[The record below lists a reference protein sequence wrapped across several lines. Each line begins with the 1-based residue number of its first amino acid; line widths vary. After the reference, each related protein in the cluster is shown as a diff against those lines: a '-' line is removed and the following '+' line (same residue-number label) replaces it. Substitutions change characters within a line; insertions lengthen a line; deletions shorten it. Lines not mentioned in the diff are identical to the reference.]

1 MYKWEKLFDSVAL
14 ARAKAID
21 SSRVTLTKK
30 DDTHIDAAVM
40 SMGRTEVS
48 ITLKDGAPYI
58 MKCKCPKARSGRKC
72 EHMAA
77 VLYKMEQLNDAGAKK
92 SAPEQDTAA
101 PGKAVTA
108 RTARTTR
115 QRKTVNSDAA
125 KKGEIS
131 QGDSTVKEQTQT
143 DITDLQKIWDSAVA
157 GKSSE
162 TSSENPA
169 GQTAAAQT
177 TKAKPR
183 KYKTTP
189 ASETAG
195 TKTDETAPKKR
206 GRKSKAQLE
215 AERIAAEEAARQAEK
230 EEAERRAREEEA
242 AKQAKKEETQR
253 RIAERKAQKAA
264 QKAERKRKRAEA
276 EEAQRKAR
284 EAEAARK
291 EEEEKRQQEEAARRE
306 LEEKKRRDEEEKRR
320 REQEEQAMR
329 KKEEKVKAA
338 IARKSGEETLSVPAV
353 SHYQYFDMDAIRKS
367 LGIPG
372 DALDKGR
379 EYLATDKVT
388 VESIDVGYYDQMD
401 DMAAHVSA
409 VAEYRKREFRIDVI
423 FSRDTVLRAD
433 CGCPDCGRSYGYGWY
448 SRTLSKCGYVAAVL
462 QYAQAYM
469 QQKEVGDATDKR
481 GAMLL
486 ANFQRNHTNQI
497 VASAAGQEEMLNLA
511 PRVIRNDD
519 GLRLSFKIGTGKL
532 FVVKDLI
539 EFCAQVR
546 GSETVQYGT
555 STKLNQNINNFGDRA
570 RQWYEF
576 LSKVIQEEEDMINR
590 ISEMRYYYY
599 ERKRKCSDFELY
611 GWRLD
616 QFCEMMADDAVEY
629 EDRLAAKKGKATL
642 TCKEGTPKLTMQIRR
657 SSLGRKKEFH
667 GIDVSCSMP
676 EFYIGAANACYIKD
690 DVLYKTDIGVIDKIG
705 PLLDM
710 ANKGQVSFQIGRSK
724 LTDFYYSMLPQL
736 EEVFTVMEEDSEEIH
751 KYLPPEVVFIFYL
764 DSEDGDIT
772 CRVTARY
779 GEKECSVIE
788 SVLSDPMTTYYESFR
803 LEGREREIFF
813 LTSKIF
819 PYADQKRDLFYC
831 GCEED
836 SIYDVLNS
844 GVERLAE
851 LGEVHCTNAFKSLNI
866 VRKMSV
872 SVGVSVSSGLLDLE
886 IDTEN
891 ISREELLDVLKGY
904 KLRKKYY
911 RLKNGDF
918 INLEDENLQM
928 LKELMDTMHL
938 PPKEFIK
945 GKVHL
950 PIYRTLYLD
959 KLLEEKEGLYTNRD
973 HTFREMVKNFKTISD
988 ADYEVPASLKRV
1000 MRSYQKNG
1008 YKWLKTLQSCQ
1019 FGGILA
1025 DDMGLGKTIQA
1036 ISFLLSEKKKGVT
1049 TLVVAPASLV
1059 FNWGEEF
1066 ERFGPELKVQLITG
1080 DQQERQKKIE
1090 EYADYDVSVTS
1101 YDLLRRDISYYEGRK
1116 FTYEVIDEAQYIK
1129 NHTTAAAKAVKVIDS
1144 QMRIALTGTPI
1155 ENRLS
1160 ELWSIFD
1167 YLMPGFLYSYEVFKR
1182 DLETPIAKYDDK
1194 NAMARLQR
1202 MVGPFIMR
1210 RLKSDVL
1217 KDLPDKLEEVRYV
1230 KFDKAQQTVYDAQVV
1245 HMQEMLER
1253 QDDDDFNRN
1262 KMKVLAELTR
1272 LRQICCDPS
1281 LCFDNYKGESAK
1293 LDSCVELVQSAMDG
1307 GHKMLLFSQ
1316 FTSMLDLIKKRLD
1329 EQGIAYYVITGETS
1343 KEKRLQLV
1351 KAFNED
1357 DIPVFLISLKA
1368 GGVGLNLTGADV
1380 VIHYDPWW
1388 NIAAQNQATDR
1399 AHRIGQTRK
1408 VTVYKLIARHSV
1420 EEKILKL
1427 QETKRDLAE
1436 QVMNGELGQLGSMSK
1451 DELMDLLQG

>member
-1 MYKWEKLFDSVAL
+1 MYSWEKLFDSVAL
-14 ARAKAID
+14 ARARAID
-21 SSRVTLTKK
+21 SSRVTIEKR

-48 ITLKDGAPYI
+48 ITLRDGVPYI

-77 VLYKMEQLNDAGAKK
+77 ALYKIEETGRAGAKENT
-92 SAPEQDTAA
+92 APEQETVA
-101 PGKAVTA
+101 PRKNTVAKASGGT
-108 RTARTTR
+108 
-115 QRKTVNSDAA
+115 
-125 KKGEIS
+125 KKAQAGI
-131 QGDSTVKEQTQT
+131 D
-143 DITDLQKIWDSAVA
+143 DLQKLWDTAI
-157 GKSSE
+157 
-162 TSSENPA
+162 
-169 GQTAAAQT
+169 GQDPEEA
-177 TKAKPR
+177 P
-183 KYKTTP
+183 
-189 ASETAG
+189 
-195 TKTDETAPKKR
+195 APKKR
-206 GRKSKAQLE
+206 GGKSKAQLE

-230 EEAERRAREEEA
+230 EETE
-242 AKQAKKEETQR
+242 R

-264 QKAERKRKRAEA
+264 AKADRRRRRAEA
-276 EEAQRKAR
+276 EEAQQRAR
-284 EAEAARK
+284 EEEAARRA
-291 EEEEKRQQEEAARRE
+291 EAEKRQQEEAARQRQEEQKIRE
-306 LEEKKRRDEEEKRR
+306 EAEKRK
-320 REQEEQAMR
+320 REQEEEAMR
-329 KKEEKVKAA
+329 KKQEKVKAA
-338 IARKSGEETLSVPAV
+338 IARKNEEEAQPTTASAPAV
-353 SHYQYFDMDAIRKS
+353 QYQYFDIDAIRKKLEFS
-367 LGIPG
+367 R
-372 DALDKGR
+372 DALEKGQQYMDAGTVR
-379 EYLATDKVT
+379 

-409 VAEYRKREFRIDVI
+409 VADYRKHQFRISVI
-423 FSRDTVLRAD
+423 FNRETMLRTD
-433 CGCPDCGRSYGYGWY
+433 CGCPQCSRSYGYGWY
-448 SRTLSKCGYVAAVL
+448 SRQNSNCAFVAAVL
-462 QYAQAYM
+462 AYTQAYM

-486 ANFQRNHTNQI
+486 ADFQRSHTNQI
-497 VASAAGQEEMLNLA
+497 VASAAMQEEVLNLA
-511 PRVIRNDD
+511 PRLIRYGD
-519 GLRLSFKIGTGKL
+519 GLRLSFRIGVGKL

-539 EFCAQVR
+539 EFCEQVR
-546 GSETVQYGT
+546 NSETVQYGT
-555 STKLNQNINNFGDRA
+555 STKLNQNINNFSPRA
-570 RQWYEF
+570 RQWHEF
-576 LSKVIQEEEDMINR
+576 LSKVIQEEEDLINR

-599 ERKRKCSDFELY
+599 EKKRKCPDFELY

-616 QFCEMMADDAVEY
+616 QFCEILGDDAIDY
-629 EDRLAAKKGKATL
+629 EDKSSVKKEKAQL
-642 TCKEGTPKLTMQIRR
+642 TCREGMPKLTMQIRK

-667 GIDVSCSMP
+667 GVDVSCNMP

-690 DVLYKTDIGVIDKIG
+690 GILYRTDIAIINKIR
-705 PLLDM
+705 PLLDK
-710 ANKGQVSFQIGRSK
+710 ANRGQIQFQIGRSK

-751 KYLPPEVVFIFYL
+751 RHLPPEVVFIFYL
-764 DSEDGDIT
+764 DSVNGDIT

-788 SVLSDPMTTYYESFR
+788 SVLSDPITTYYESFR
-803 LEGREREIFF
+803 LEGREREIFL
-813 LTSKIF
+813 LTKQIF
-819 PYADQKRDLFYC
+819 PYADKERDLFC
-831 GCEED
+831 CNCEED
-836 SIYDVLNS
+836 SIYEVLNS

-851 LGEVHCTNAFKSLNI
+851 LGEVRCTNAFKSLNI
-866 VRKMSV
+866 VRKMSM

-904 KLRKKYY
+904 KLHKKYY

-918 INLEDENLQM
+918 VNLEDENLQM
-928 LKELMDTMHL
+928 LRELMDTMHL

-945 GKVHL
+945 GRIHL
-950 PIYRTLYLD
+950 PVYRTLYLD

-988 ADYEVPASLKRV
+988 ADYEVPAGLKRV

-1008 YKWLKTLQSCQ
+1008 FKWLKTLQSCQ

-1049 TLVVAPASLV
+1049 SLVVSPASLV
-1059 FNWGEEF
+1059 FNWGEEL
-1066 ERFGPELKVQLITG
+1066 ERFGAGLKVQLITG

-1090 EYADYDVSVTS
+1090 EYAEYDVSITS
-1101 YDLLRRDISYYEGRK
+1101 YDLLRRDISYYEDKK
-1116 FTYEVIDEAQYIK
+1116 FTYEIIDEAQYIK

-1144 QMRIALTGTPI
+1144 RMRIALTGTPI

-1182 DLETPIAKYDDK
+1182 DIETPIAKYDDK

-1230 KFDKAQQTVYDAQVV
+1230 KFDKAQQTAYDAQVV
-1245 HMQEMLER
+1245 HMQEMLAK
-1253 QDDDDFNRN
+1253 QDDEDFNRN

-1272 LRQICCDPS
+1272 LRQICCDPN

-1316 FTSMLDLIKKRLD
+1316 FTSMLELIRKRLD
-1329 EQGIAYYVITGETS
+1329 EQEIAYYVITGETS

-1357 DIPVFLISLKA
+1357 DVPVFLISLKA

-1399 AHRIGQTRK
+1399 AHRIGQTKK
-1408 VTVYKLIARHSV
+1408 VTVYRLIARHSV

-1451 DELMDLLQG
+1451 EELMDLLQG

>member
-1 MYKWEKLFDSVAL
+1 MYKWEELFDSVAL
-14 ARAKAID
+14 VRAKTID
-21 SSRVTLTKK
+21 SSRVMLMKR
-30 DDTHIDAAVM
+30 DETHIDAAVL
-40 SMGRTEVS
+40 SMGRVEVS

-58 MKCKCPKARSGRKC
+58 MKCKCPKARSGRMC

-77 VLYKMEQLNDAGAKK
+77 VLYKFEQSSVEEAAKRETAK
-92 SAPEQDTAA
+92 PEKQSVAEEVAQQETAHPEKLTAA
-101 PGKAVTA
+101 EE
-108 RTARTTR
+108 
-115 QRKTVNSDAA
+115 AA
-125 KKGEIS
+125 K
-131 QGDSTVKEQTQT
+131 Q
-143 DITDLQKIWDSAVA
+143 
-157 GKSSE
+157 E
-162 TSSENPA
+162 T
-169 GQTAAAQT
+169 
-177 TKAKPR
+177 AKPR
-183 KYKTTP
+183 KR
-189 ASETAG
+189 ASAEEVAQQETAKPRKRPAAK
-195 TKTDETAPKKR
+195 KTDRAGKGSTALPDTETKSEVQSEQKTSDINDFQQMWETAVAGESTAKEQTAVIKETASAPKKR

-215 AERIAAEEAARQAEK
+215 AERIAAQ
-230 EEAERRAREEEA
+230 EAE
-242 AKQAKKEETQR
+242 KQAKKEETAR
-253 RIAERKAQKAA
+253 RIAERKAQKVA
-264 QKAERKRKRAEA
+264 QKAERKRRRAEA
-276 EEAQRKAR
+276 EEAQRKVR
-284 EAEAARK
+284 EEEAARK
-291 EEEEKRQQEEAARRE
+291 ALEEKRQQEEAARRE
-306 LEEKKRRDEEEKRR
+306 MEEKKRREEAEKRR
-320 REQEEQAMR
+320 REQEKEAMK
-329 KKEEKVKAA
+329 KKEQKVKAA
-338 IARKSGEETLSVPAV
+338 IKRKREEETQTEVASTSTAV
-353 SHYQYFDMDAIRKS
+353 TYQYFDMEAIRDK
-367 LGIPG
+367 LKFADIE
-372 DALDKGR
+372 LEKGR
-379 EYLATDKVT
+379 QYIADKTVI
-388 VESIDVGYYDQMD
+388 VESINVGYFEQMED
-401 DMAAHVSA
+401 LVAHVSA
-409 VAEYRKREFRIDVI
+409 VAEYQKRQFHINVI
-423 FSRDTVLRAD
+423 FNRDTVLRTD
-433 CGCPDCGRSYGYGWY
+433 CGCPQCNRSYGYW
-448 SRTLSKCGYVAAVL
+448 SRNNSNCAFVAAVV
-462 QYAQAYM
+462 QYTQTYM

-486 ANFQRNHTNQI
+486 ADFQRNHTNQL
-497 VASAAGQEEMLNLA
+497 VASATMQDETLNLI
-511 PRVIRNDD
+511 PRVIRSAN
-519 GLRLSFKIGTGKL
+519 GLRISFKIGTGKL

-546 GSETVQYGT
+546 GSESVQYGT
-555 STKLNQNINNFGDRA
+555 STKLNQNINNFGIRA
-570 RQWYEF
+570 RQWFDF
-576 LSKVIQEEEDMINR
+576 LSKVIQEEEDLINR
-590 ISEMRYYYY
+590 ISEMRYFYYQK
-599 ERKRKCSDFELY
+599 KRKCSDFELY

-616 QFCEMMADDAVEY
+616 QFSEMLGDEAVEY
-629 EDRLAAKKGKATL
+629 EDKTTEKKGKARL
-642 TCKEGTPKLTMQIRR
+642 ICKEGTPRLTMQICR
-657 SSLGRKKEFH
+657 SRIGRNKEFH
-667 GIDVSCSMP
+667 GIDVTCNMP
-676 EFYIGAANACYIKD
+676 AFYIGAANAFYIKD
-690 DVLYKTDIGVIDKIG
+690 DVLYKTDISVINKIR
-705 PLLDM
+705 PLLDLSDG
-710 ANKGQVSFQIGRSK
+710 GQVNFQIGRGK

-751 KYLPPEVVFIFYL
+751 QYLPPEVIFSFYL
-764 DSEDGDIT
+764 DAEDGDIT

-779 GEKECSVIE
+779 GEKECSVLE
-788 SVLSDPMTTYYESFR
+788 SVLSDPLTTYYESFR

-813 LTSKIF
+813 LTKQIF
-819 PYADQKRDLFYC
+819 PYADKERDLFYC
-831 GCEED
+831 NCEED
-836 SIYDVLNS
+836 IIYDVLNS

-866 VRKMSV
+866 VRKMRM

-891 ISREELLDVLKGY
+891 ISREELLEVLKGY

-918 INLEDENLQM
+918 VNLEDENLQM
-928 LKELMDTMHL
+928 LKELMDIMHL

-959 KLLEEKEGLYTNRD
+959 KLLEEKEGLYTSRD
-973 HTFREMVKNFKTISD
+973 HTFREMVKNFKTINE
-988 ADYEVPASLKRV
+988 ADYEVPASLKRI

-1049 TLVVAPASLV
+1049 SLVVVPASLV

-1066 ERFGPELKVQLITG
+1066 GRFASALKVQLITG
-1080 DQQERQKKIE
+1080 DQQERQRKIE
-1090 EYADYDVSVTS
+1090 NYAEYDVSVTS
-1101 YDLLRRDISYYEGRK
+1101 YDLLRRDISYYEGKK
-1116 FTYEVIDEAQYIK
+1116 FTYEIIDEAQYIK

-1167 YLMPGFLYSYEVFKR
+1167 FLMPGFLYSYEVFR
-1182 DLETPIAKYDDK
+1182 REIEIPVAKYDDR
-1194 NAMARLQR
+1194 NAMERLQK

-1210 RLKSDVL
+1210 RLKLDVL

-1245 HMQEMLER
+1245 HMQEMLAQ
-1253 QDDDDFNRN
+1253 QDEEDFSKN
-1262 KMKVLAELTR
+1262 KIKVLAELTR

-1293 LDSCVELVQSAMDG
+1293 LDSCLELVQSAMDG

-1316 FTSMLDLIKKRLD
+1316 FTSMLELIKKRLD

-1351 KAFNED
+1351 KAFNGND
-1357 DIPVFLISLKA
+1357 VPVFLISLKA

-1408 VTVYKLIARHSV
+1408 VTVYRLIARHSV

-1436 QVMNGELGQLGSMSK
+1436 QVMNGELGQLGSMSR
-1451 DELMDLLQG
+1451 DELMELLQG

>member
-14 ARAKAID
+14 IRAKAID
-21 SSRVTLTKK
+21 QGKVTLTRK
-30 DDTHIDAAVM
+30 DETHIEAAVL
-40 SMGRTEVS
+40 SSGGPAEVS
-48 ITLKDGAPYI
+48 ITLKDNVPFI

-77 VLYKMEQLNDAGAKK
+77 VLYVMEAAN
-92 SAPEQDTAA
+92 A
-101 PGKAVTA
+101 PGKTASSSAAAGKGTVPKTPTVEKNASTDLDNLQRMWETAVTSQ
-108 RTARTTR
+108 TTG
-115 QRKTVNSDAA
+115 QSAEQA
-125 KKGEIS
+125 LFI
-131 QGDSTVKEQTQT
+131 EQTREEAP
-143 DITDLQKIWDSAVA
+143 DAKI
-157 GKSSE
+157 E
-162 TSSENPA
+162 TKI
-169 GQTAAAQT
+169 Q
-177 TKAKPR
+177 
-183 KYKTTP
+183 
-189 ASETAG
+189 
-195 TKTDETAPKKR
+195 KKR

-215 AERIAAEEAARQAEK
+215 AERIAAAEAKRKAEEEAARKA
-230 EEAERRAREEEA
+230 EEA
-242 AKQAKKEETQR
+242 AEAMRQAKKEETER
-253 RIAERKAQKAA
+253 RIAERKAQKAL
-264 QKAERKRKRAEA
+264 QKADRKRRR
-276 EEAQRKAR
+276 Q
-284 EAEAARK
+284 EAEAAARK
-291 EEEEKRQQEEAARRE
+291 AEEIRKQQQEEAERRMEEERKQQEEEARKRRE
-306 LEEKKRRDEEEKRR
+306 EEEAKR
-320 REQEEQAMR
+320 REQEQQAMK
-329 KKEEKVKAA
+329 KKEEKIKAA
-338 IARKSGEETLSVPAV
+338 IARRNEESDAV
-353 SHYQYFDMDAIRKS
+353 QAPRAACYQYFDIDSIRKK
-367 LGIPG
+367 LEFPRE
-372 DALDKGR
+372 ALEKGK
-379 EYLATDKVT
+379 EYLLTQKLT
-388 VESIDVGYYDQMD
+388 VENMDVGYFEQMD
-401 DMAAHVSA
+401 DMAVQIQAK
-409 VAEYRKREFRIDVI
+409 AEYRGRKFSVNVI
-423 FSRDTVLRAD
+423 FDRDTMLRTD
-433 CGCPDCGRSYGYGWY
+433 CGCPECSKSYRYGWY
-448 SRTLSKCGYVAAVL
+448 SQAKSNCAFVAAVL
-462 QYAQAYM
+462 QYAQQYM
-469 QQKEVGDATDKR
+469 ADKEVGDATDKR

-486 ANFQRNHTNQI
+486 ADFQRNHTNQI
-497 VASAAGQEEMLNLA
+497 VASATTQEASLA
-511 PRVIRNDD
+511 LVPRLVRNGD
-519 GLRLSFKIGTGKL
+519 GLRLSFKVGAGKL

-539 EFCAQVR
+539 DFCRQVR
-546 GSETVQYGT
+546 NSETVQYGT
-555 STKLNQNINNFGDRA
+555 STKLSHNINNFEPRA

-576 LSKVIQEEEDMINR
+576 VSKVIQEEEDVINR
-590 ISEMRYYYY
+590 ISEMRYFYY

-616 QFCEMMADDAVEY
+616 QFCEVLGEDLVEY
-629 EDRLAAKKGKATL
+629 EDKLAAKSKKTQL
-642 TCKEGTPKLTMQIRR
+642 VCKEGTPKLTMQIRK
-657 SSLGRKKEFH
+657 SKLGKKNEFH
-667 GIDVSCSMP
+667 GIDVSCNMP
-676 EFYIGAANACYIKD
+676 EFYIGTAYACYITN
-690 DVLYKTDIGVIDKIG
+690 DVLYKTDINVTNAIRPLLNRADGGVID
-705 PLLDM
+705 
-710 ANKGQVSFQIGRSK
+710 FQIGRTK

-751 KYLPPEVVFIFYL
+751 RHLPPEVVFLFYL
-764 DSEDGDIT
+764 DSVDGDIT
-772 CRVTARY
+772 CYLTAQY
-779 GEKECSVIE
+779 GEKECSVMD
-788 SVLSDPMTTYYESFR
+788 SVLADPQTSYYESFR
-803 LEGREREIFF
+803 LEGREREVYF
-813 LTSKIF
+813 LTKQVF
-819 PYADQKRDLFYC
+819 PYVDRGRELFC
-831 GCEED
+831 CNHQED
-836 SIYDVLNS
+836 VIYDVLSS

-851 LGEVHCTNAFKSLNI
+851 LGEVRCSNAFKSLNI
-866 VRKMSV
+866 VRKMRM

-904 KLRKKYY
+904 RLHKKYY

-928 LKELMDTMHL
+928 LKELMDTLHL

-945 GKVHL
+945 GKIHL

-988 ADYEVPASLKRV
+988 ADYEVPASLERV
-1000 MRSYQKNG
+1000 MRGYQKNG
-1008 YKWLKTLQSCQ
+1008 FKWLKTLESCQ

-1036 ISFLLSEKKKGVT
+1036 ISFLLSEKKEGVT

-1066 ERFGPELKVQLITG
+1066 ERFGSDLKVQLITG

-1090 EYADYDVSVTS
+1090 DYAAYDVSVTS
-1101 YDLLRRDISYYEGRK
+1101 YDLLRRDISYYEDKK
-1116 FTYEVIDEAQYIK
+1116 FTYEIIDEAQYIK

-1144 QMRIALTGTPI
+1144 RMRIALTGTPI

-1167 YLMPGFLYSYEVFKR
+1167 YLMPGFLYNYEVFKR
-1182 DLETPIAKYDDK
+1182 ELETPIAKYDDK

-1230 KFDKAQQTVYDAQVV
+1230 KFDKEQQTVYDAQVV
-1245 HMQEMLER
+1245 HMQEMLSA
-1253 QDDDDFNRN
+1253 QDDDDFNKN

-1307 GHKMLLFSQ
+1307 GHKMLVFSQ
-1316 FTSMLDLIKKRLD
+1316 FTSMLERIKKRLE
-1329 EQGIAYYVITGETS
+1329 EQEIGYYVITGETS

-1357 DIPVFLISLKA
+1357 ETPVFLISLKA

-1399 AHRIGQTRK
+1399 AHRIGQTKK

-1451 DELMDLLQG
+1451 DELLDLLQG

>member
-1 MYKWEKLFDSVAL
+1 MYRWEKLFDSVAL
-14 ARAKAID
+14 MRARSID
-21 SSRVTLTKK
+21 SSRITFMKR
-30 DDTHIDAAVM
+30 DETHIDAAVM
-40 SMGRTEVS
+40 AMGARAEVS
-48 ITLKDGAPYI
+48 ITLREGAPFI

-77 VLYKMEQLNDAGAKK
+77 VLYQIEEEKKPAAKSGPQQERATPPGDAAESGQSRTEINDFQ
-92 SAPEQDTAA
+92 EMWDTAIA
-101 PGKAVTA
+101 GGTS
-108 RTARTTR
+108 
-115 QRKTVNSDAA
+115 NA
-125 KKGEIS
+125 KE
-131 QGDSTVKEQTQT
+131 EQT
-143 DITDLQKIWDSAVA
+143 LSEQK
-157 GKSSE
+157 
-162 TSSENPA
+162 TENADVNAEAP
-169 GQTAAAQT
+169 
-177 TKAKPR
+177 
-183 KYKTTP
+183 
-189 ASETAG
+189 
-195 TKTDETAPKKR
+195 APKKR

-215 AERIAAEEAARQAEK
+215 AERIAAEEAAKR
-230 EEAERRAREEEA
+230 
-242 AKQAKKEETQR
+242 AKKEETEQ

-264 QKAERKRKRAEA
+264 QKAERRRKRAEA

-284 EAEAARK
+284 EEEAARRA
-291 EEEEKRQQEEAARRE
+291 EEEKRQQEEAARRAIE
-306 LEEKKRRDEEEKRR
+306 ERERRAEEEKKRR
-320 REQEEQAMR
+320 EQEEEVMR
-329 KKEEKVKAA
+329 KKEEKIRAA
-338 IARKSGEETLSVPAV
+338 IARKNEEDTQP
-353 SHYQYFDMDAIRKS
+353 HYQYFDIDTIRKKQDFS
-367 LGIPG
+367 KE
-372 DALDKGR
+372 ALVKGQQ
-379 EYLATDKVT
+379 YLESGAVVVK
-388 VESIDVGYYDQMD
+388 SIDVGYYEQMD

-409 VAEYRKREFRIDVI
+409 IAEHRKRQYPVNLI
-423 FSRDTVLRAD
+423 FNRDTMLRTE
-433 CGCPDCGRSYGYGWY
+433 CSCPECNRTYRYGWY
-448 SRTLSKCGYVAAVL
+448 TRMDNNCAFIAAGL
-462 QYAQAYM
+462 QYAQTYM
-469 QQKEVGDATDKR
+469 EQKEVGDATDKR

-486 ANFQRNHTNQI
+486 ADFQRNHTNQI
-497 VASAAGQEEMLNLA
+497 VASATMQEEALNLV
-511 PRVIRNDD
+511 PRLIRNQD
-519 GLRLSFKIGTGKL
+519 GLRISFKIGVGKL
-532 FVVKDLI
+532 FVIKDLI

-555 STKLNQNINNFGDRA
+555 STQLNQNINNFAPRA

-576 LSKVIQEEEDMINR
+576 VSKVIQEEEDIINR

-616 QFCEMMADDAVEY
+616 QFCEIMGGDAVEY
-629 EDRLAAKKGKATL
+629 EDKTSEKRGKAQL
-642 TCKEGTPKLTMQIRR
+642 SCKEGTPKLTMQIRR
-657 SSLGRKKEFH
+657 SRIGRKKEFH
-667 GIDVSCSMP
+667 GIDVSCNMP
-676 EFYIGAANACYIKD
+676 EFFIGAASACYIKD
-690 DVLYKTDIGVIDKIG
+690 NVLYKTDIEVTDKIR
-705 PLLDM
+705 PLLAM
-710 ANKGQVSFQIGRSK
+710 SNGGQINFQIGRSK

-751 KYLPPEVVFIFYL
+751 KYLPPEVVFVFYL
-764 DSEDGDIT
+764 DSVNGDIT
-772 CRVTARY
+772 CRLTARY
-779 GEKECSVIE
+779 GEKECSVIA
-788 SVLSDPMTTYYESFR
+788 SVLSDPVTSYYESFR
-803 LEGREREIFF
+803 LEGREREVFF
-813 LTSKIF
+813 LTKQVF
-819 PYADQKRDLFYC
+819 PYADKERDLFYC

-836 SIYDVLNS
+836 SIYEVLNN

-851 LGEVHCTNAFKSLNI
+851 LGEVRCTNAFKSLNI
-866 VRKMSV
+866 VRKMRM

-945 GKVHL
+945 GKIHL
-950 PIYRTLYLD
+950 PVYRTLYLD

-988 ADYEVPASLKRV
+988 ADYEVPASLRRV

-1008 YKWLKTLQSCQ
+1008 YKWLKTLESCQ

-1025 DDMGLGKTIQA
+1025 DDMGLGKTIQT

-1066 ERFGPELKVQLITG
+1066 DRFGPELKVQLITG

-1090 EYADYDVSVTS
+1090 DCADYDVSVTS
-1101 YDLLRRDISYYEGRK
+1101 YDLLRRDISYYEGKK

-1182 DLETPIAKYDDK
+1182 EIETPIAKYDDK
-1194 NAMARLQR
+1194 DAMARLQR

-1230 KFDKAQQTVYDAQVV
+1230 KFDKAQQMAYDAQVV
-1245 HMQEMLER
+1245 HMQEMLAK
-1253 QDDDDFNRN
+1253 QDDEDFNKN

-1272 LRQICCDPS
+1272 LRQICCDPG
-1281 LCFDNYKGESAK
+1281 LCFDNYTGESAK
-1293 LDSCVELVQSAMDG
+1293 LDSCVELVESAMDG

-1316 FTSMLDLIKKRLD
+1316 FTSMLDLIRKRLD
-1329 EQGIAYYVITGETS
+1329 KQGIAYYVITGETS

-1357 DIPVFLISLKA
+1357 EVPVFLISLKA

-1388 NIAAQNQATDR
+1388 NVAAQNQATDR
-1399 AHRIGQTRK
+1399 AHRIGQTKK

-1436 QVMNGELGQLGSMSK
+1436 QVMNGELGQLGSMSR
-1451 DELMDLLQG
+1451 DELLDLLQG